1 MHDIIV
7 IEDDDIL
14 REYMCEGLA
23 KSGHKVRGA
32 VSGVEGLA
40 MFRAQAADIVITDLV
55 MDDGEGMGTLIE
67 LRDAEPPPLLV
78 AISGNALYLE
88 QSLKLGAQC
97 GLLKPF
103 TMAALLRAVDEP
115 AQKWNPRRAQTKT

>member
-14 REYMCEGLA
+14 RDYLCEGLA
-23 KSGHKVRGA
+23 NAGHAVRGA
-32 VSGVEGLA
+32 VSGASGLA
-40 MFRAQAADIVITDLV
+40 MLRARAADIVITDLV
-55 MDDGEGMGTLIE
+55 MDNGEGMETLIE
-67 LRDAEPPPLLV
+67 LRDAEPPPLLI
-78 AISGNALYLE
+78 AMSGNALYLE

-115 AQKWNPRRAQTKT
+115 AQKWITRRARMKS

>member
-1 MHDIIV
+1 MQEIIV

-14 REYMCEGLA
+14 REYLCEELA
-23 KSGHKVRGA
+23 KAGHKVRGA
-32 VSGVEGLA
+32 VSGAAGLA
-40 MFRAQAADIVITDLV
+40 MFRAQAADIVVTDLV
-55 MDDGEGMGTLIE
+55 MDHGEGMETLIE
-67 LRDAEPPPLLV
+67 LRDADPPPLLI

-115 AQKWNPRRAQTKT
+115 AQKWNPRRSQTKS